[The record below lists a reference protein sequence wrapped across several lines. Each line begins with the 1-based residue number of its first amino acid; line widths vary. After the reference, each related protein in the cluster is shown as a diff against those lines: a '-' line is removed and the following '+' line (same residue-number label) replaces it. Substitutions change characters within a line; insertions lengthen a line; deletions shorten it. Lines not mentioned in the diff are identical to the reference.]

1 MFTRTWRKQK
11 DYADSPPTRKTKA
24 DIQTV
29 LRLISFLDGFAANN
43 FDDYSKFD
51 RMAREGDMDPR
62 VSGEW
67 TTTKPL
73 LDQISTHLTKI
84 PRLKLLLRVQLLS
97 RVSSILLILIAIPFF
112 MWQSLAFTIISVV
125 GIILLYSGIVMLLVP
140 TLVGRRIARV
150 LNDYFSSHD
159 EQLRLPRK
167 QLRAHIQQL
176 IRIAR
181 AIAMEQK
188 IPSGK
193 IPLALYS
200 ADYSGITSAQRGPLS
215 KKYWAVLDLESHNDR
230 SNRSKRSQ

>member
-1 MFTRTWRKQK
+1 MYTRTWRKQRN
-11 DYADSPPTRKTKA
+11 YGDSPPTRKTKA

-51 RMAREGDMDPR
+51 RMAREGHMYPR
-62 VSGEW
+62 VWAEW
-67 TTTKPL
+67 NATKPL

-125 GIILLYSGIVMLLVP
+125 GIILLYAGVVMLLAP

-159 EQLRLPRK
+159 EELRPLK
-167 QLRAHIQQL
+167 SQLRAHTQKLIQ
-176 IRIAR
+176 IAR
-181 AIAMEQK
+181 LIAVEQK
-188 IPSGK
+188 IPSDRLS
-193 IPLALYS
+193 LALYS
-200 ADYSGITSAQRGPLS
+200 TDYSGITSTQKGPLS
-215 KKYWAVLDLESHNDR
+215 RKYWAVLDLGSHTD
-230 SNRSKRSQ
+230 RSKRGKRS